1 MNKLKKTYAVTSVLF
16 LIILAISPLK
26 NYLQEWRS
34 LQEKFNSS
42 LNSYP
47 QRIKPVQIGLKQLWV
62 RDLNRIDRCTSCH
75 LGITNPKLKDAPEPF
90 STHPRMHHDIDKLG
104 CTICH
109 QGQGLATDFSDV
121 HNVSEFWNRPMLP
134 NKFIEASCGR
144 CHINQDLKE
153 TPNLNDGRRLVG
165 DYNCI
170 ACHNLPGFTKA
181 FVPALDGIGV
191 KLISRNWLIKWLKNP
206 SMVINNTKMPN
217 FLLSNDEINSLADFL
232 WSFKKFPGDAQ
243 LDSLPDIYKQK
254 KDDDSFINLGKTK
267 FREAR
272 CISCHSVEGR
282 GGHLAVEL
290 GKVASKVRAVWL
302 YNYISNPKKFQ
313 PQVEMPQFGFSEEE
327 TAAVTA
333 YIESEFVDWDAE
345 EDTTTN
351 YQAPADFYEKG
362 LSVFNKYN
370 CVGCHRLSTE
380 GIAEN
385 KGPDLSQ
392 IGDKKLYQV
401 EWGGSQVQHTLYD
414 FIENKIK
421 TPRLFGDR
429 TRMPVF
435 ELTDEQREKI
445 TTYLL
450 SLRDKDLPVNFMQI
464 EDHGLNNL
472 PQGAVGKIFMKY
484 SCLKCHSIK
493 GQGGDIA
500 PDLGIVGSRL
510 QTEWMRRY
518 FKVPYSI
525 RPIVEERMPDL
536 FIRDDEVDAVLNYFD
551 TVLLD
556 DSVQKYPGLKESKAG
571 IERGKSLFFD
581 KYGCQSCHIVHGKG
595 GYVGPPLD
603 DTGNRLKPGW
613 IISWLRNPQK
623 YLPET
628 IEPRTG
634 MPLSEAIDI
643 TQYLMTLKK
652 EK

>member
-16 LIILAISPLK
+16 LLILAISPLK

-34 LQEKFNSS
+34 IQVKFNST
-42 LNSYP
+42 LDAYP
-47 QRIKPVQIGLKQLWV
+47 QRIKPAVIGLKQIWV
-62 RDLNRIDRCTSCH
+62 RDLHRIDRCTSCH
-75 LGITNPKLKDAPEPF
+75 LGITNPKLKDAPEPY
-90 STHPRMHHDIDKLG
+90 STHPQMYHDIDKFG

-109 QGQGLATDFSDV
+109 QGQGLATNFSDV
-121 HNVSEFWNRPMLP
+121 HNVSEFWDKPMLP
-134 NKFIEASCGR
+134 DKFVEASCGY
-144 CHINQDLKE
+144 CHINQNLKE
-153 TPNLNDGRRLVG
+153 TPDLNDGQKLVG

-170 ACHNLPGFTKA
+170 ACHNLPGFKKA
-181 FVPALDGIGV
+181 FVPALDGIGT
-191 KLISRNWLIKWLKNP
+191 KLKARDWLISWLKNP
-206 SMVINNTKMPN
+206 SKVIQNTKMPN

-232 WSFKKFPGDAQ
+232 WSFKKFAGDAQ

-254 KDDDSFINLGKTK
+254 KEDDVFINLGKTK

-272 CISCHSVEGR
+272 CISCHAVEGK

-290 GKVASKVRAVWL
+290 GKVASKVKAVWL
-302 YNYISNPKKFQ
+302 YNYIRDPKKYQ
-313 PQVEMPQFGFSEEE
+313 PEVEMPQFGFSEEE
-327 TAAVTA
+327 AAAVTA

-345 EDTTTN
+345 EDTAKN
-351 YQAPADFYEKG
+351 YQPPADFFEKG
-362 LSVFNKYN
+362 LAVFNKYN
-370 CVGCHRLSTE
+370 CVGCHRLSAE

-401 EWGGSQVQHTLYD
+401 EWGKSRVQHTLYD

-421 TPRLFGDR
+421 GPRSFGDR

-435 ELTDEQREKI
+435 NLTGEQRERI

-450 SLRDKDLPVNFMQI
+450 SLKDRNLPVNFIQMGNQKS
-464 EDHGLNNL
+464 NNL
-472 PQGAVGKIFMKY
+472 PQGKVGKIFDKY

-493 GQGGDIA
+493 GRGGDIA
-500 PDLGIVGSRL
+500 PDLSIVGSRL
-510 QTEWMRRY
+510 QTEWMRKY

-536 FIRDDEVDAVLNYFD
+536 FIRDDEVDAVLNYFN

-556 DSVQKYPGLKESKAG
+556 DSVQNYPELKENNTG
-571 IERGKSLFFD
+571 VERGKSLFFE
-581 KYGCQSCHIVHGKG
+581 KYGCQGCHIVNGKG

-603 DTGNRLKPGW
+603 NSGNRLKQGW
-613 IISWLRNPQK
+613 IISWLRDPQK
-623 YLPET
+623 YIPET

-634 MPLSEAIDI
+634 MPSEDAYGIARF
-643 TQYLMTLKK
+643 LMTLKK
-652 EK
+652 AE